1 MNKILDR
8 IILLIVLYV
17 SVYLTLETKL
27 IYIILMGI
35 IFSFLELYFMETK
48 VHKVLVVALGVLIVI
63 DVMYVPLIILMLY
76 EALYGLFQDYKENRL
91 EICVAFITVVLLAI
105 QYICG
110 LENVYI
116 ENLSEEP
123 IGAALSVIDIV
134 LAIYLSYMS
143 VQYMIAK
150 RHNIKMR
157 DDNEEFRQLTL
168 QKSKLQK
175 QQQDNE
181 IIMATLNER
190 NRIAREIHD
199 NVGHLLSRSILQMGA
214 LQTVYKEEP
223 LNSSLKQVSATLNE
237 SMTSIRNSVHDI
249 HNDSLDL
256 EKSINDIISK
266 NNNVSAE
273 LYYDVNGEM
282 TKELKYCIISIVTEA
297 FENVRKHSDCT
308 EVEISF
314 IEHPAFYKFVF
325 KDNGSAQKIRESGIG
340 LHNMKSRISEFDGK
354 IEFMTDNGF
363 TIFAS
368 IPKNVMQNGGRNENS
383 YSR

>member
-1 MNKILDR
+1 MNRILDR

-35 IFSFLELYFMETK
+35 IFSFLELYFMESK

-63 DVMYVPLIILMLY
+63 DVMYMPLIILMLY

-134 LAIYLSYMS
+134 LAMYLSYMS

-157 DDNEEFRQLTL
+157 DDNEEFRQLTF

-273 LYYDVNGEM
+273 LYYDVDSEM

-297 FENVRKHSDCT
+297 FENVRKHSDST
-308 EVEISF
+308 KVEISF

-325 KDNGSAQKIRESGIG
+325 KDNGNAQKIRESGIG

-368 IPKNVMQNGGRNENS
+368 IPKKVMQNGG
-383 YSR
+383 